1 MTATL
6 VLILRIALAIALYGF
21 LGWALLTLWRELKQQ
36 GEFLTSLKKPGIQ
49 IQALL
54 EDGKV
59 IQKSFVQ
66 AEVIV
71 GRDPNCDFPITDES
85 ISAHHVRIS
94 YHHTQWWLED
104 LNSTNGTLMGNNR
117 VLVPTVLIPEDQFK
131 CGDTTFTVSI
141 GIGTNQHLQGTNH

>member
-6 VLILRIALAIALYGF
+6 VLILRIALTIALYGF

-36 GEFLTSLKKPGIQ
+36 GEFLSSLKKPGIQ

-54 EDGKV
+54 EDGKTV
-59 IQKSFVQ
+59 RKSFFQ
-66 AEVIV
+66 AEVII
-71 GRDPNCDFPITDES
+71 GRDPNCDFPVKDES
-85 ISAHHVRIS
+85 ISAHHVCIS

-117 VLVPTVLIPEDQFK
+117 VSVPTVLIAEDQFK
-131 CGDTTFTVSI
+131 CGGTTFTVSI
-141 GIGTNQHLQGTNH
+141 GMGIEKHSSDNNR